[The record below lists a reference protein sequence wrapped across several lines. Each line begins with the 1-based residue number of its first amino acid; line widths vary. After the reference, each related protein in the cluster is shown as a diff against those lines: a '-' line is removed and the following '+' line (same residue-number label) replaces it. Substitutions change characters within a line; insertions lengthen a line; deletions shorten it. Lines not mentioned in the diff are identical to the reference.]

1 MSEQQ
6 HLEFVGQA
14 WFSSTLLF
22 MVDSAELLTSQ
33 FLEVAAGIAA
43 HPAAAGRWG
52 IDDFAEQLRLM
63 PNISPPMMTTH
74 ILQPCRVA
82 TTQGALHVLHTDS
95 PDHGRHPGWVRP
107 VV

>member
-1 MSEQQ
+1 MSEQR

-22 MVDSAELLTSQ
+22 IVDSAKLLTSQ

-63 PNISPPMMTTH
+63 PNISPPMVTTH
-74 ILQPCRVA
+74 ISTLPLGDDARRASCPSY
-82 TTQGALHVLHTDS
+82 GFS
-95 PDHGRHPGWVRP
+95 
-107 VV
+107 